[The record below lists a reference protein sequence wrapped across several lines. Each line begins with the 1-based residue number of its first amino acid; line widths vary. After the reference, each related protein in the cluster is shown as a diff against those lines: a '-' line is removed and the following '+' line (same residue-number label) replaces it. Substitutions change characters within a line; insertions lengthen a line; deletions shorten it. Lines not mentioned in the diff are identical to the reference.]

1 MKNRPPANPLT
12 NALTK
17 IRARPS
23 TGVLGSVLDSVLAS
37 MLASVLAL
45 SPSVAIATDS
55 TVTPA
60 PIAVAPPPPAKP
72 CVSELGSPAAYD
84 AFATGLL
91 GVQYGYPL
99 VDLLAQMH
107 NETHVLVGGQ
117 KVFAP
122 VNAYYRFEQLLTP
135 ATQGNLRAPNADT
148 LYLSAW
154 LDLRRGPV
162 VLHVPDTA
170 DRYYTLALMDLYG
183 LPVHLGRRTTGT
195 REGRFAVTP
204 PGWQGTL
211 PADVKPFPV
220 ATDRVWVLGRLLV
233 SGDTD
238 LPAARQL
245 LARFSIETL
254 DGQPAAPMPAV
265 AAPASTRRPAQS
277 SQVDATP
284 VAPLRPHGKP
294 EFFAVLNEAL
304 RSLPVPL
311 AEAALLSQ
319 FDRLGFGPASTFD
332 FERLPAAAREGLSC
346 AAAVGGAVISATG
359 FRATSNHQGWMLAA
373 NIAQPGFDF
382 PLRAAVARGGYIN
395 DPAEALYPAAATDQD
410 GIRLD
415 GSQRYRLR
423 FAPGQLPPVDAFW
436 SVTPY
441 ESTGFQLV
449 ENPIARYA
457 IGDRTPGLRLEPD
470 GSLEILL
477 AATAPPDPGTNWLPV
492 PAGPF
497 HLVARLYQPR
507 PAALNGTWKMP
518 VVERLP

>member
-1 MKNRPPANPLT
+1 MSHHVC
-12 NALTK
+12 
-17 IRARPS
+17 RA
-23 TGVLGSVLDSVLAS
+23 VL
-37 MLASVLAL
+37 
-45 SPSVAIATDS
+45 VAI
-55 TVTPA
+55 VTLGLAAGPGLPSA
-60 PIAVAPPPPAKP
+60 ANAAESAPPPAAQP
-72 CVSELGSPAAYD
+72 CVNDLSGPAAYD

-117 KVFAP
+117 RVFAP
-122 VNAYYRFEQLLTP
+122 VNDYYRFEHLLTP

-154 LDLRRGPV
+154 LDLRQGPV

-195 REGRFAVTP
+195 GEGRFAAIP
-204 PGWQGTL
+204 PGWRGSL
-211 PADVKPFPV
+211 PKGVKPFPV

-233 SGDTD
+233 NDAAD
-238 LPAARQL
+238 LPAARAL
-245 LARFSIETL
+245 LSRFTIETL
-254 DGQPAAPMPAV
+254 AGNAAAS
-265 AAPASTRRPAQS
+265 AASTPS
-277 SQVDATP
+277 ATP
-284 VAPLRPHGKP
+284 VTPLRPHGKP
-294 EFFAVLNEAL
+294 EFFSLLNEAL
-304 RSLPVPL
+304 RSLPIAP
-311 AEAALLSQ
+311 AETALLAQ
-319 FDRLGFGPASTFD
+319 FDRLGFGPATTFD
-332 FERLPAAAREGLSC
+332 VERLSPAARNGLSC
-346 AAAVGGAVISATG
+346 AAQVGGAVISATG
-359 FRATSNHQGWMLAA
+359 FRATSVQNGWMLAA

-436 SVTPY
+436 SITPY
-441 ESTGFQLV
+441 ESSGFQLV

-470 GSLEILL
+470 GSLEITL
-477 AATAPPDPGTNWLPV
+477 AASAPADPKANWLPI
-492 PAGPF
+492 PQGPF

-507 PAALNGTWKMP
+507 PAALNGNWRMP